1 LLRQCH
7 WKWPIPWQQWH
18 LISDVRLAGTVDDEG
33 FAATTPYKTEV
44 LLRSI
49 AWGAT
54 VEGVDDIEGAREAEG
69 VIKE

>member
-1 LLRQCH
+1 
-7 WKWPIPWQQWH
+7 
-18 LISDVRLAGTVDDEG
+18 VRLAGTVDDEG